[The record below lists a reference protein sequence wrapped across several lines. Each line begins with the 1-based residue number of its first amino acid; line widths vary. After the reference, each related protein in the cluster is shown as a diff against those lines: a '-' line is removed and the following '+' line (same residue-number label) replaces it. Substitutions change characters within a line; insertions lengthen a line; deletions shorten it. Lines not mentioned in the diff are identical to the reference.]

1 MQLGDKT
8 RPGLLPQLRAPET
21 AEADKLWVGTKR
33 FAVVMP
39 GCNIGGGTTL
49 REKRFVTALRL
60 RFQGKISRKG
70 KRIHCDHNGFC
81 FG

>member
-8 RPGLLPQLRAPET
+8 RPGVLPQLRAPET

-39 GCNIGGGTTL
+39 GCNIGEGNNAS
-49 REKRFVTALRL
+49 REAICNGLETSV
-60 RFQGKISRKG
+60 SRK
-70 KRIHCDHNGFC
+70 DFP
-81 FG
+81 